1 MDKFGTKDDELKDA
15 LAGLN
20 SLAKRDREALIAE
33 AAKRGILQ
41 NVQVV
46 KVLGFDIPFR
56 SMVMIAF
63 KWMAA
68 SLVAALPIA
77 LLAAAVAVAPRWN

>member
-1 MDKFGTKDDELKDA
+1 MDNFGTKDDELKDA
-15 LAGLN
+15 LAGL
-20 SLAKRDREALIAE
+20 SGLAKRDREALIAE

-46 KVLGFDIPFR
+46 KILDLNIPFM
-56 SMVMIAF
+56 SMVMLAF
-63 KWMAA
+63 KWMVA

-77 LLAAAVAVAPRWN
+77 LLVFAVNMALR